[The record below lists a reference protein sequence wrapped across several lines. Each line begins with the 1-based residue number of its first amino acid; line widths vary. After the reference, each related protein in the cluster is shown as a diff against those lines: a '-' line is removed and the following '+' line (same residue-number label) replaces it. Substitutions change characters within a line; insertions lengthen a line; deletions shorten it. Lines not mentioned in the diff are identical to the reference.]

1 MYVQSCKA
9 QLLALLWCPLPKL
22 LVSAQESGYSLNE
35 AVASGKWWKLVH
47 GLHDL
52 YGSSTKEVLNSAFG
66 KRGSVFFFY
75 GVYFLMVAVCE
86 ILQKVSGPAL
96 FLSPPFT
103 CMSMAAVVQSFT
115 SEMWSYKQGSSQV
128 LFSSKVCSLFC
139 FTNTAVGQS
148 TLAQTWNLWLG
159 NMREGRSNSSGSH
172 QHKQGVILV
181 TGVWRLPSA

>member
-1 MYVQSCKA
+1 MRQLHQGNDENSFMACMICMAVQLKKCWTEH
-9 QLLALLWCPLPKL
+9 LGR
-22 LVSAQESGYSLNE
+22 E
-35 AVASGKWWKLVH
+35 
-47 GLHDL
+47 DL
-52 YGSSTKEVLNSAFG
+52 
-66 KRGSVFFFY
+66 FFFY